1 MIALIQSLI
10 SEELVYL
17 AVVAMSAAIVYVST
31 PTLIWTSI
39 KHKLFDQ
46 SELHRKIHKRNISR
60 LGGVSIFASFTLTVL
75 LFSALFNYQ
84 QPIIVIVSS
93 IILFAIG
100 LKDDLY
106 GIGSNTKL
114 VLSLIVAAILVFVGN
129 FRLSSLYGV
138 LFIEEMGVISGGL
151 FSMLLIIFLKNAFNL
166 IDGIDGLSGA
176 IGVIVNLIFGI
187 FFALTDQ
194 FSAAL
199 VAFSMV
205 GALVG
210 FLCYNFSPSK
220 IFMGD
225 SGSLIIGMVS
235 SIMAINFIELNN
247 GQNQNLL
254 VLNSAPAIAV
264 SILIIPVFD
273 SLLIF
278 FLRLI
283 NRKSPFQGDRN
294 HIHHRVKALGL
305 PDAHVV
311 YILASINILCVLAT
325 LLLDGYSNFLLIS
338 LLLLFCFILHIVLIF
353 YTNRKK
359 KQKFEISQIVLK
371 NHF

>member
-1 MIALIQSLI
+1 MIALIQGLI
-10 SEELVYL
+10 YEEIVYL

-39 KHKLFDQ
+39 KHKLYDQ

-75 LFSALFNYQ
+75 LFSAIFNYQ

-93 IILFAIG
+93 IILFATG

-106 GIGSNTKL
+106 GIGSITKL
-114 VLSLIVAAILVFVGN
+114 ILSLIVAAILVFVGE
-129 FRLSSLYGV
+129 FSLSSLYGV
-138 LFIEEMGVISGGL
+138 LFINNLGAIAGGL

-166 IDGIDGLSGA
+166 IDGIDGLSGT
-176 IGVIVNLIFGI
+176 IGVIVNLIFGMY
-187 FFALTDQ
+187 FAFTDQ
-194 FSAAL
+194 VSPAL

-205 GALVG
+205 GALTG
-210 FLCYNFSPSK
+210 FLWYNFSPSK

-235 SIMAINFIELNN
+235 SIMAIHFIELNN
-247 GQNQNLL
+247 GQNQNILI
-254 VLNSAPAIAV
+254 LNSAPAIAV

-273 SLLIF
+273 SLFIF
-278 FLRLI
+278 FLRLV
-283 NRKSPFQGDRN
+283 NKKSPFKGDRN
-294 HIHHRVKALGL
+294 HIHHRIKDLGL
-305 PDAHVV
+305 PDVQVV
-311 YILASINILCVLAT
+311 YILAAINIFCVVAT
-325 LLLDGYSNFLLIS
+325 LLLDGCNNFLLIS
-338 LLLLFCFILHIVLIF
+338 MLLVFCFILHIVLILC
-353 YTNRKK
+353 TNRQK
-359 KQKFEISQIVLK
+359 KQKFEISQLVLK